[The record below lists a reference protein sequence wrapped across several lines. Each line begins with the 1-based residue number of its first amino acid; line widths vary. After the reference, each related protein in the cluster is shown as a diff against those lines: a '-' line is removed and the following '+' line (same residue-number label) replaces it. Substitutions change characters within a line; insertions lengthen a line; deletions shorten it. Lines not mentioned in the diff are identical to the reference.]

1 MSDVKK
7 KAYSVDVEGV
17 VSRVYRVEAE
27 NSAKALEAAKREFV
41 LDLGGNKDALHVSG
55 VWRD

>member
-1 MSDVKK
+1 MSDEK

-27 NSAKALEAAKREFV
+27 NSAKASEAAKREFV